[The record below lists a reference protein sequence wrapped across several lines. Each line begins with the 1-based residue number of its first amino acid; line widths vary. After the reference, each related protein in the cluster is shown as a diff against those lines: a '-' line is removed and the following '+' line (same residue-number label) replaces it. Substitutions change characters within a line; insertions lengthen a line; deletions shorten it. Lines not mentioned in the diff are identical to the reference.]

1 MPSRPAASA
10 EKPAEEQG
18 DKKPDAEMTD
28 AVAPSETAA
37 DAAEGASQEKV
48 EEAEDAAGASASKSK
63 AKRKSIGAGES
74 KGKKLNKKQS
84 KQRVLH
90 LDAKPGEHYFVK
102 LKGHPQWP
110 VIICD
115 EDMLPASLLKTRPV
129 TAKRADGSYRED
141 FADGGKKVA
150 DRTFPVMYLETNE
163 FGWVPNSELIDL
175 DPATVLQDVKLDKM
189 KKSLQAAYKLAA
201 ENHPLSYYKELL
213 QSYQEDL
220 IQQEKA
226 KAAKAAAPKGKKGKA
241 TSEEDEDVEME
252 DAPSATETS
261 AKDKKSKK
269 RKAEDNA
276 ETLNRTESAKKP
288 KIKLTTSST
297 PKANGSTAASKSSG
311 KGAETKSAKSKTKKG
326 KEEEKKVE
334 KEPTTPKEP
343 ELTPEERHQK
353 KEVSNNHDVRW

>member
-163 FGWVPNSELIDL
+163 L
-175 DPATVLQDVKLDKM
+175 
-189 KKSLQAAYKLAA
+189 
-201 ENHPLSYYKELL
+201 
-213 QSYQEDL
+213 
-220 IQQEKA
+220 
-226 KAAKAAAPKGKKGKA
+226 
-241 TSEEDEDVEME
+241 
-252 DAPSATETS
+252 
-261 AKDKKSKK
+261 
-269 RKAEDNA
+269 
-276 ETLNRTESAKKP
+276 
-288 KIKLTTSST
+288 
-297 PKANGSTAASKSSG
+297 
-311 KGAETKSAKSKTKKG
+311 
-326 KEEEKKVE
+326 
-334 KEPTTPKEP
+334 
-343 ELTPEERHQK
+343 
-353 KEVSNNHDVRW
+353 